1 MSCKKTSEARE
12 TALHSQLNHGHMW
25 WTDLHVDNMAK
36 MGQHI
41 YRSMGCCPVP
51 VEWDHPET
59 TSGHCEPW
67 KQLIG
72 LRRPRSSY
80 TKCLERGWVATIWYH
95 SIHEWT
101 GTYGTVHIHILLRN
115 RNHVAVKRSCMLKT
129 CTSCAQQTSGGP
141 SFPFPGCEHVGQTL
155 PRISFTS
162 CISTFERASPPWQM
176 ALALLQ
182 EMFHCGLRP
191 SIVTYNS
198 AISVARTWMRT
209 QQFLNLLR
217 QWSEDPCF
225 SLPSQ
230 NRMLYHWCILHLAFC
245 TPRVRFVRKQWNGSK
260 PLQCS
265 SF

>member
-1 MSCKKTSEARE
+1 
-12 TALHSQLNHGHMW
+12 MW
-25 WTDLHVDNMAK
+25 ITWLTWA
-36 MGQHI
+36 QHI

-72 LRRPRSSY
+72 LRPKSWY
-80 TKCLERGWVATIWYH
+80 TKCLERGWVAATIWYH
-95 SIHEWT
+95 SIHEWS
-101 GTYGTVHIHILLRN
+101 GTYMGLFIFIFCLLRN
-115 RNHVAVKRSCMLKT
+115 RNHVAVKKVKYVENVYPVLLNRL
-129 CTSCAQQTSGGP
+129 QEDLP
-141 SFPFPGCEHVGQTL
+141 SPFRDDLHVGQTL

-198 AISVARTWMRT
+198 AISVART
-209 QQFLNLLR
+209 
-217 QWSEDPCF
+217 
-225 SLPSQ
+225 
-230 NRMLYHWCILHLAFC
+230 
-245 TPRVRFVRKQWNGSK
+245 
-260 PLQCS
+260 
-265 SF
+265 